1 MKVANI
7 MACVGVAGLV
17 ALGWV
22 MVKTNPT
29 QAEYEEYA
37 TQRLTKYLKTNV
49 CKKTPTFLENLIRF
63 NCKQIIDS
71 ARPQIREII
80 AASTKRQDFVIFSIY
95 HTDLQLKSLMPVAKL
110 DSVLPSVP
118 GYKFETLGAFD
129 QFYTYKAEQL

>member
-7 MACVGVAGLV
+7 LVCVGVAGLV

-71 ARPQIREII
+71 AKPQIREII

-95 HTDLQLKSLMPVAKL
+95 RTDLQLKSLIPAAKL

-118 GYKFETLGAFD
+118 GYQFETLGAFD